1 MPRRNF
7 SAGPAASPST
17 FASSV
22 RARPFLFF
30 IDTSATSK
38 PALLLSL
45 RMCPSRFLATTS
57 SCQRPWFELL
67 RSKWNKKTSVA
78 ALRSVKGLDQS
89 SCIFLFAS
97 SPFQI
102 APSSGRIP
110 PPISGGTMNRS
121 VAIASILFVGISL
134 APVGNHVAADE
145 QPLFGYSAESS
156 RTERQWEEKLRA
168 IPSPENLRAYMQKL
182 SARPHH
188 VGSAYDKENAEWI
201 AAKFKE
207 FGLDTHIEQFDV
219 LFPTPKERVVELVE
233 GGPKFVAK
241 LQEPTLSQDPTSNQQ
256 SEQLPTYNA
265 YSIDGDGTAPLVY
278 VNYGIPED
286 YEQLE
291 RMGISVKG
299 KIVIARYYHSWRGIK
314 PKVAAE
320 HGAVGCLIYSDPHED
335 GFVRGETFPAGAF
348 RPPDGAQRGS
358 VADMPFYPGDPL
370 TPGVGATKDAKR
382 LKVEDAPTITKIP
395 VLPISYAD
403 AQPLLAALTGRL
415 APEGWRG
422 GLAITYHV
430 GPGPAKVHLKVKSNW
445 DIKPVYDVIAKIQGA
460 TFPDEW
466 VIRGNHHD
474 GCVNGAEDPI
484 SGQVAI
490 LEEARSLGE
499 LVKSGWK
506 PKRTIIYCAWDG
518 EEPGLLGSTEWAEQH
533 YDDLRAHGVAYINS
547 DGNGRGYLGIEG
559 SHTLEKFSNDIAREI
574 SDPETKLSA
583 WKRQQ
588 LHEIANA
595 KTTEQR
601 EEIRKRADLRIP
613 ALGSGSDY
621 TAFLQHDGVA
631 SLNIGFGGE
640 DQGGIYHSIYDDFYW
655 YTHFSDTDFVY
666 GRALAQT
673 GGTAMMRLADADL
686 LPFEFGDFADTVQT
700 YLKELKTL
708 SQKMQDDIRERNKEI
723 EEGLFKAVDDPKRPL
738 VPPSV
743 EAVPPHLNFAPMEN
757 AAEALT
763 RSAAEYRKAL
773 EQANANGGAALAS
786 ASLAEV
792 NKMLIETERR
802 LTNAEG
808 LSNRPWFKH
817 QLYAPGFYTGYG
829 VKTVPAVREAIE
841 LKKWQQADDAIVVV
855 ARVLQDEAALI
866 SSAAQKLSGVK

>member
-1 MPRRNF
+1 
-7 SAGPAASPST
+7 
-17 FASSV
+17 
-22 RARPFLFF
+22 
-30 IDTSATSK
+30 
-38 PALLLSL
+38 
-45 RMCPSRFLATTS
+45 
-57 SCQRPWFELL
+57 
-67 RSKWNKKTSVA
+67 
-78 ALRSVKGLDQS
+78 
-89 SCIFLFAS
+89 
-97 SPFQI
+97 
-102 APSSGRIP
+102 
-110 PPISGGTMNRS
+110 MNRT
-121 VAIASILFVGISL
+121 VAIASILFVSISL

-156 RTERQWEEKLRA
+156 RAERQWEEKLRA
-168 IPSPENLRAYMQKL
+168 IPSPDNLRSYMQEL
-182 SARPHH
+182 SAHPHH
-188 VGSAYDKENAEWI
+188 VGSPYDKENAEWI

-219 LFPTPKERVVELVE
+219 LFPTPKERVVALVE

-241 LQEPTLSQDPTSNQQ
+241 LQEPALPQDPTSNQQ
-256 SEQLPTYNA
+256 AEQLPTYNA
-265 YSIDGDGTAPLVY
+265 YSIDGDVTAPLVY

-291 RMGISVKG
+291 RLGISVQG

-320 HGAVGCLIYSDPHED
+320 HGAIGCLIYSDPHED
-335 GFVRGETFPAGAF
+335 GFVQGETFPAGAY
-348 RPPDGAQRGS
+348 RPPDGVQRGS

-382 LKVEDAPTITKIP
+382 LKVEEAPTITKIP

-403 AQPLLAALTGRL
+403 AQPLLAALTGRV

-422 GLAITYHV
+422 GLGITYHV

-445 DIKPVYDVIAKIQGA
+445 KTEPIYDVIGKIQGA

-474 GCVNGAEDPI
+474 GWVNGAEDPI

-533 YDDLRAHGVAYINS
+533 YDELRAHGVAYINS

-559 SHTLEKFSNDIAREI
+559 SHTLEKFSNDIAHEI
-574 SDPETKLSA
+574 PDPETKLSA

-588 LHEIANA
+588 LREISNA
-595 KTTEQR
+595 KTPEQR
-601 EEIRKRADLRIP
+601 EEIRKRSDLRIP

-640 DQGGIYHSIYDDFYW
+640 DEGGIYHSIYDDFYW

-673 GGTAMMRLADADL
+673 GGTAVMRLADADL

-708 SQKMQDDIRERNKEI
+708 SQKMQDDVLERNKEI
-723 EEGLFKAVDDPKRPL
+723 EEGVFKATNDPKRPL
-738 VPPSV
+738 VPPPA
-743 EAVPPHLNFAPMEN
+743 EAVPPHLNFAPFEN
-757 AAEALT
+757 AVDALT
-763 RSAAEYRKAL
+763 RAAAEYRKAL
-773 EQANANGGAALAS
+773 DQANANGGAALAS
-786 ASLAEV
+786 ASLAGV
-792 NKMLIETERR
+792 NKILIDSERK

-808 LSNRPWFKH
+808 LPNRPWFKH

-841 LKKWQQADDAIVVV
+841 LKKWKLADEGIVVV
-855 ARVLQDEAALI
+855 SRVLEDEAALI
-866 SSAAQKLSGVK
+866 SSAAAKLAAATAH